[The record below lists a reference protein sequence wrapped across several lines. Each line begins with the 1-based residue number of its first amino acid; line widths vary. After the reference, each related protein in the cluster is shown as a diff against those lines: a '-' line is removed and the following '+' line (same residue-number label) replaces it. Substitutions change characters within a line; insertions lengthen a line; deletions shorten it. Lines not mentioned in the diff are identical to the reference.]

1 MIHDQLGVEDI
12 VIESLKFERGVI
24 RVDSSFALSLI
35 WFSVECRMTV
45 WNLYMAP
52 RISEPVWL
60 SMTSQSTERNL
71 LCRRF
76 LKEMSVLMDH
86 GAKSQSVIFNL

>member
-24 RVDSSFALSLI
+24 RVNSSFALSLI
-35 WFSVECRMTV
+35 WFSVGCRMTV